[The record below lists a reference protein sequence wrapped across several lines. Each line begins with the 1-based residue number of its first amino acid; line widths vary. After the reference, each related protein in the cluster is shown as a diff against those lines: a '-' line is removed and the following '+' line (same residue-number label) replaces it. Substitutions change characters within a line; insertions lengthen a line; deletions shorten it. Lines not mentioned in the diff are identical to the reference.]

1 MAVETVPTTCGG
13 GADGNQGGGQ
23 PKRQADSLTG
33 SFVHPSTR
41 HLVMGGPA
49 TPGWDAEEAVTR
61 MSRSRKEL
69 VFRKKDSGTPAH
81 PHSAWTALGTAL
93 WWGLIPSCK
102 CSPAPQLQSWSRG
115 SGLPRRASTRGASH
129 SHAPPPSSVQ
139 GPADLPQGPDCE

>member
-23 PKRQADSLTG
+23 PKLQADSLTG

-93 WWGLIPSCK
+93 G
-102 CSPAPQLQSWSRG
+102 
-115 SGLPRRASTRGASH
+115 
-129 SHAPPPSSVQ
+129 
-139 GPADLPQGPDCE
+139 